1 MSFRLDKIS
10 DTEYVLENGETG
22 NSFQVP
28 FEASRLYDRF
38 GPPGA
43 ATYKIESEY
52 NGPAGPI
59 FDSLIPKLNLIYET
73 FKPKK
78 DQESFESK
86 PAADEHDHGKTTYCQ
101 EYQKSIYKIR
111 LKKDIE
117 LDFSFYNGRLRSIT
131 ASRHGS
137 YLLQDNLKKSLRT
150 TLYEITVKCEQWPW
164 PPGSKPRHIPHP
176 VAVKVLKRLWK
187 KHLQHRDKPSR
198 RKTRCWYCN
207 RRESSEESAAV
218 FQMHKTLARGEKK
231 YLRDTYVKKWATY
244 QKMSVPVPRCRA
256 CVMRHFFSALV
267 FWTSLFAGGAW
278 ILHNSLH
285 HDDVTSRFVTYG
297 PYGVLLFAVAAA
309 LLILVGIKPKRRCL
323 DYPPMREANK
333 RGFSVGDQP
342 GSIDLGVF

>member
-244 QKMSVPVPRCRA
+244 QKMSVPVPRPGLLDVPLRRGRVDPA
-256 CVMRHFFSALV
+256 QLPSSRRRHL
-267 FWTSLFAGGAW
+267 SLRDLRPLRGAPFRRGGGAS
-278 ILHNSLH
+278 H
-285 HDDVTSRFVTYG
+285 
-297 PYGVLLFAVAAA
+297 
-309 LLILVGIKPKRRCL
+309 
-323 DYPPMREANK
+323 
-333 RGFSVGDQP
+333 P
-342 GSIDLGVF
+342 GRHKTEKKMPGLPAHEGSE